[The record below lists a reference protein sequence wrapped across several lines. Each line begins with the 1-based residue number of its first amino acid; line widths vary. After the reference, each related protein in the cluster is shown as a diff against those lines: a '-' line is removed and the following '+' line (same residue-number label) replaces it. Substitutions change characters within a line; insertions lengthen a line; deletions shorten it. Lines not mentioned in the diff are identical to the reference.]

1 MSENVLILQKRTETG
16 KKLRGLREQ
25 GLISSVVYGQKEMEP
40 ILTASDYN
48 ATEKVLLVAGY
59 HSTVNLEIDGKA
71 QLAIVKNIDID
82 PVTRKIINVE
92 FRAVSASQI
101 VKATAPIVLVGYE
114 TSEASKIHLALTQVM
129 EEIDV
134 KAKPAELPEEI
145 KVDASKLAKLDDK
158 ITVADIK
165 LPKGVE
171 LADKELAPEQVVASL
186 YDPAVEAAEREA
198 ENQTEPTTETT
209 EGESAKEK
217 EAAK

>member
-16 KKLRGLREQ
+16 KKVRGLREQ
-25 GLISSVVYGQKEMEP
+25 GLIPSVVYGQKEMEP
-40 ILTASDYN
+40 ILTASAYN
-48 ATEKVLLVAGY
+48 VTEKVLLAAGY

-82 PVTRKIINVE
+82 PVTRKIVNVE

-101 VKATAPIVLVGYE
+101 VEATAPIVLVGYE
-114 TSEASKIHLALTQVM
+114 TSEANKLHYAVTQVM

-134 KAKPAELPEEI
+134 KAKPADLPEEI
-145 KVDASKLAKLDDK
+145 KIDASKLAKLDDK

-165 LPKGVE
+165 LPNGVE

-198 ENQTEPTTETT
+198 ESQTEPAAE
-209 EGESAKEK
+209 EAAAEEPAKEDA
-217 EAAK
+217 E